1 MKIAIMTDSHE
12 NWDNLKR
19 AIKISNDHHCNYL
32 LFAGDLISPQGIDI
46 LSTFKGDVKIVWG
59 NNENEKIGIIEK
71 SNLYSNVGVFGEI
84 YEETIDNTRI
94 FMNHYPKVSYLAA
107 KSNDYDLCI
116 YGHTH
121 KLSNEFI
128 DNCLLVNP
136 GEIQGHKS
144 NSATFMIYDTQK
156 KNVEVIDI

>member
-1 MKIAIMTDSHE
+1 MKIAIMSDSHE

-19 AIKISNDHHCNYL
+19 AIEISNEHNCNYL

-84 YEETIDNTRI
+84 YEETIDNTE
-94 FMNHYPKVSYLAA
+94 YL
-107 KSNDYDLCI
+107 
-116 YGHTH
+116 
-121 KLSNEFI
+121 
-128 DNCLLVNP
+128 
-136 GEIQGHKS
+136 
-144 NSATFMIYDTQK
+144 
-156 KNVEVIDI
+156 